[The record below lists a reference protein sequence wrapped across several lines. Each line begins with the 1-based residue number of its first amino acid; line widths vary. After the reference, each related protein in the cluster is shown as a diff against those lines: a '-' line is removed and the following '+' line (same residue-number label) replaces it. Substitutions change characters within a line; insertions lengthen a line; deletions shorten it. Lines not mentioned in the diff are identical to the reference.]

1 MKLETIK
8 VGRIVNAHGI
18 RGEVRV
24 QPLERDAAFLS
35 RIKTFYLD
43 GAPVVPT
50 ASHVHKNLLLLKLPG
65 VEDMNAALALKGHD
79 LLVRREDAPLA
90 PGECFDAELV
100 GMAVCDAATGESLG
114 ETARQAMSN
123 LMEQKL
129 PDAVEEQSQI
139 STLVAEDK
147 LEDALRQENA
157 AAGNTTG
164 TAAETVMPE
173 GTENASMDGTGN
185 SAVDPTEENT
195 GSVADGTSAD
205 SNVTKNTTDVTE
217 VTEQNTTQETIQDVT
232 QTAEPAVAET
242 PTVEAVAQPTHYT
255 IQRGDTLIGISLR
268 NYGSNSKVS
277 EICSLNGIADP
288 DDIKIG
294 QEILLP

>member
-100 GMAVCDAATGESLG
+100 GMAVCFFTRHRTAYSPARHASLPWLVLAVVAA
-114 ETARQAMSN
+114 
-123 LMEQKL
+123 
-129 PDAVEEQSQI
+129 V
-139 STLVAEDK
+139 
-147 LEDALRQENA
+147 
-157 AAGNTTG
+157 
-164 TAAETVMPE
+164 TV
-173 GTENASMDGTGN
+173 
-185 SAVDPTEENT
+185 
-195 GSVADGTSAD
+195 GSV
-205 SNVTKNTTDVTE
+205 
-217 VTEQNTTQETIQDVT
+217 
-232 QTAEPAVAET
+232 P
-242 PTVEAVAQPTHYT
+242 
-255 IQRGDTLIGISLR
+255 
-268 NYGSNSKVS
+268 
-277 EICSLNGIADP
+277 
-288 DDIKIG
+288 
-294 QEILLP
+294 ILMP